1 MANTSI
7 RIKRSSSTGTPASLL
22 SGEFAYSYQS
32 NTLFIGTSDGTGVV
46 NVGGQYYTS
55 QIDSATDAG
64 TGSTLV
70 RRDASGNASFNYV
83 FANNINSSITGNA
96 NTATQF
102 QTDRYIDIS
111 GGDVVATPQ
120 LYNGTANATLSA
132 SLSTV
137 SGLSAGT
144 YGGVTTVPVVTV
156 AANGRIMAI
165 ANSAAISTSLSFI
178 GDTGTDTLN
187 LATDTLDFEGG
198 SGVITTVS
206 NNKVSF
212 AVDNTTVLRTNTVI
226 ALQKIDGSI
235 EVSGNLTVLGNTTT
249 INVETLNIS
258 DPLIFLAANNY
269 SSDIVD
275 IGFVGNYNDGAVK
288 HAGVVRHAGTKE
300 FYVFDDFTGDHTGNV
315 IDISDPSFRV
325 ANLHANLISQYAN
338 VETLK
343 VTTLDATNLTLSTDL
358 TVPNGGTGASSFTNG
373 AILVGAGTGALT
385 TLANSTF
392 TETGSG
398 AANNTIS
405 SLTVDA
411 YGRTTAAT
419 YSAISGL
426 TVAQGGTGVSSF
438 GAGQI
443 IVGDGTNGLKQLANV
458 TYTQT
463 GTLTTANT
471 VSAITVDDYGRVSA
485 LTSSAIGIDANQITG
500 GTLGVSRGGTGQ
512 TSFTAGQLVVGD
524 GTNGLKQLANTGT
537 AGTYG
542 SSTQVPV
549 ITTDA
554 YGRVSGVTTA
564 TISTSELANG
574 SYYLAISSTDGTV
587 SSNGSGFLLKNGA
600 RIKDT
605 VGDAVA
611 FGQNAGSISQGQQAV
626 AIGDSAGYNTQG
638 DYSVAIGYGAGN
650 QNQSQVAVAIGLNA
664 GMVSQ
669 GYNGI
674 AIGNSAGASNQGTGA
689 IALGYASGSG
699 GGNYS
704 VAIGYQSAAGNTSAI
719 GANAIA
725 LGYKAGYES
734 AYAGSIILN
743 ASGNNLSSSAA
754 GLYIDPVRYTASQD
768 ATYDGLMFYNSS
780 TKEARYSYSLDGG
793 SF

>member
-7 RIKRSSSTGTPASLL
+7 RIKRSTGTSSPGSLA
-22 SGEFAYSYQS
+22 SGELAYSYLS
-32 NTLFIGTSDGTGVV
+32 NTIFIGSPAGTGVL
-46 NVGGQYYTS
+46 NIGGQYYTS
-55 QIDSATDAG
+55 QIDSATNSPTGG
-64 TGSTLV
+64 TIV
-70 RRDASGNASFNYV
+70 RRDAGGNASFSYISGNLV
-83 FANNINSSITGNA
+83 GTITGNA
-96 NTATQF
+96 NSATQF

-144 YGGVTTVPVVTV
+144 YGGTTTVPIVTV
-156 AANGRIMAI
+156 AANGRVMAI
-165 ANSAAISTSLSFI
+165 ANSAAIATSLSI
-178 GDTGTDTLN
+178 VGDTGTDTVN

-212 AVDNTTVLRTNTVI
+212 AVDNATVLRTNTTI
-226 ALQKIDGSI
+226 SLQNIDGSVQI
-235 EVSGNLTVLGNTTT
+235 SGNLTVLGNTTT

-269 SSDIVD
+269 SSDVVD

-288 HAGVVRHAGTKE
+288 HAGVFRHAGTKE
-300 FYVFDDFTGDHTGNV
+300 FYVFDDYTGEHTGNV
-315 IDISDPSFRV
+315 IDVANSSFRV

-338 VETLK
+338 VDTLQAS
-343 VTTLDATNLTLSTDL
+343 TLVVGSLTLTTDL

-373 AILVGAGTGALT
+373 AILVGAGSGALT
-385 TLANSTF
+385 TLANSTYVA
-392 TETGSG
+392 TGTG
-398 AANNTIS
+398 AANNTVS

-419 YSAISGL
+419 FEAISGL

-471 VSAITVDDYGRVSA
+471 VSSITVDAYGRISA
-485 LTSSAIGIDANQITG
+485 LTSSAISIDANQITG

-542 SSTQVPV
+542 SSTQIPV

-564 TISTSELANG
+564 SITNPELANG

-587 SSNGSGFLLKNGA
+587 SSNGAGFLLKNGA

-605 VGDAVA
+605 ASDAVA
-611 FGQNAGSISQGQQAV
+611 FGQNAGTIGQGQQAV

-689 IALGYASGSG
+689 IALGYSSGSA

-704 VAIGYQSAAGNTSAI
+704 VAIGYQSAAGNTSSI

-734 AYAGSIILN
+734 AYAGSIIFN
-743 ASGNNLSSSAA
+743 ASGSNLSSAAA
-754 GLYIDPVRYTASQD
+754 GLYIDPVRYTDAQD
-768 ATYDGLMFYNSS
+768 STYDGLVFYNSS
-780 TKEARYSYSLDGG
+780 TKEVRYSYALDGG